1 MIPNQCIEVQ
11 TSLVDRFSVP
21 PWFAEVVILTQHL
34 ATKKLL
40 EALAQQVRLVRGRFG
55 NYESIDFLAL
65 LIGYAV
71 SGERTL
77 ADFFERLAPF
87 GPAFMALFGRKSLP
101 HRSSLSRFLADVD
114 RPCVEAFRTLF
125 EQSSFAEGWTAET
138 IGGIVDRQGR
148 RYLVFDVDATRQAA
162 RQRALPCDPALP
174 AAKRRLDAACAPGYT
189 GRKRGEVV
197 RTRTTTLQMHT
208 RQWVG
213 TYAGRGNG
221 DYRGELASAL
231 RAIATYLK
239 HFALTPE
246 VALVRLD
253 GQYGDAAVIVQ
264 LIQASVNLVTRGR
277 GYRILEHPQLQR
289 ALAHPPTASVTRMN
303 TGQVIEL
310 FDGGWLPLEEG
321 LPAARVVVAR
331 HRAPAPGK
339 PVTVGKRVG
348 EWVYELFITTLGEDR
363 FLVEDVLDLYHG
375 RGAFEGVLADEDVE
389 EDPDRWCSYTECGQ
403 ELWQIAC
410 QWVWNLRLCLGQRM
424 RGVQLREIEW
434 APPKE
439 SPPCFEAVEDVP
451 EEYGPWQ
458 WAAAFGRAT
467 GRFGADAFALQEDGK
482 LRCPAGASLWLSE
495 VRQENAFTQRAVYLA
510 YQTDCQ
516 PCSLRE
522 QCLASGAKG
531 DRARRVSAVRRLLPP
546 PAPVPIERKPVLLG
560 PIQWVDVAGR
570 ALRRTWMTHWRRQYV
585 EILPLVQTQQEA
597 KPPARPPRAVRSR
610 HRWSWQDRL
619 ACNAWFG
626 PPKLRVTV
634 AGVPSFLAVS

>member
-1 MIPNQCIEVQ
+1 MISNPCIEVQ
-11 TSLVDRFSVP
+11 TTSESRFSVP
-21 PWFAEVVILTQHL
+21 AWFAEVVIIAGYLE
-34 ATKKLL
+34 KKGLL
-40 EALAQQVRLVRGRFG
+40 EAFAHQVRLVRGRFG
-55 NYESIDFLAL
+55 AYEPIDFLAL
-65 LIGYAV
+65 LIGYAI

-77 ADFFERLAPF
+77 ADFFERLEPF
-87 GPAFMALFGRKSLP
+87 GTAFMGLFGRKSLP

-125 EQSSFAEGWTAET
+125 EQRAFADGWTSET
-138 IGGIVDRQGR
+138 IGGIFDRQGR
-148 RYLVFDVDATRQAA
+148 RYLVCDVDATRQAA
-162 RQRALPCDPALP
+162 RQRALPRDPALP
-174 AAKRRLDAACAPGYT
+174 PAKRRLDAVCAPGYT

-197 RTRTTTLQMHT
+197 RTRTTALQMHT

-231 RAIATYLK
+231 RGISTYLK

-253 GQYGDAAVIVQ
+253 GQYGDAVVIAQ
-264 LIQASVNLVTRGR
+264 LIETGVYLVTRGR

-303 TGQVIEL
+303 TGEVIEL
-310 FDGGWLPLEEG
+310 FDGGWLPLDEG
-321 LPAARVVVAR
+321 LPQARVIVAR

-339 PVTVGKRVG
+339 QVTVGKRIG
-348 EWVYELFITTLGEDR
+348 EWVYELFITTLSEDR

-403 ELWQIAC
+403 ELWQIGC
-410 QWVWNLRLCLGQRM
+410 QWVWNLRLCLGQSM
-424 RGVQLREIEW
+424 QDMQLREIEW

-439 SPPCFEAVEDVP
+439 SPPFFEAVEDVP

-458 WAAAFGRAT
+458 WAASFGRAT
-467 GRFGADAFALQEDGK
+467 GRFGADAFTLQEDGK

-516 PCSLRE
+516 RCALRE

-531 DRARRVSAVRRLLPP
+531 DRARRVSAFRRLLPP
-546 PAPVPIERKPVLLG
+546 PPPVPVERKPVLLG
-560 PIQWVDVAGR
+560 PIRWVDVPGR

-585 EILPLVQTQQEA
+585 ELVPLVQTQPELL
-597 KPPARPPRAVRSR
+597 PPPRAIRSH

-619 ACNAWFG
+619 NRNAAFG
-626 PPKLRVTV
+626 PPQLRVSV
-634 AGVPSFLAVS
+634 AGVPVCLAMK